1 MADKIQQVPPK
12 RVETETP
19 TEVHDSSGSVSP
31 EHKKMERMAD
41 RLAHKANKDEQNF
54 DSDHTTFSNI
64 GPK

>member
-19 TEVHDSSGSVSP
+19 TDAHDGSSPVSP

-54 DSDHTTFSNI
+54 DQDRTTFSNI
-64 GPK
+64 